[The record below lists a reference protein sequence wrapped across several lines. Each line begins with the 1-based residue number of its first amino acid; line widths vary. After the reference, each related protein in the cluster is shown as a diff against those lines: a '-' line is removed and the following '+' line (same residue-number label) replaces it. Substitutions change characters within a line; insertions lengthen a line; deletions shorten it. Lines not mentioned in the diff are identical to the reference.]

1 MASVL
6 HHLIDDDDPDNRVCL
21 HVSAGETASHEPADL
36 TAEQVRQG
44 HTGDHL
50 RYILA
55 ASLAGGAAAIFA
67 VYGLVAG

>member
-6 HHLIDDDDPDNRVCL
+6 HHLIEDDDPDNHACL
-21 HVSAGETASHEPADL
+21 HVSADETANREPADL

-55 ASLAGGAAAIFA
+55 ASLAGGAAAVFA
-67 VYGLVAG
+67 VYGLIAG